1 MAAQPSKQ
9 KRAKQPATALLRR
22 LPAVDKVCALPE
34 LLPLVS
40 DKGYGRGFVAR
51 AVAVHLDEIRAAVR
65 AGELDA
71 EGLEAR
77 LDDLPGGVR
86 RAAAALAAP
95 HLRPVINATG
105 VVVHT
110 NLGRSPWPAVAV
122 QAAALAG
129 RYLNLEL
136 DLVGGGRGQRAVAI
150 ERLVGELLNGAA
162 AAVVNNNAAAVLLVL
177 NTLAE
182 GKEVVVSRGQ
192 LVEIGGS
199 FRIPEVMAKSQSI
212 LREVGTTNRTRLA
225 DFEAAIGPHTGALLS
240 VHPSNYRVV
249 GFTEEV
255 DLADLVALGAE
266 RGVAVVEDLGS
277 GCLIDPAE
285 LGISGEPG
293 VAERL
298 GTGVDLVTF
307 SGDKLLGGPQA
318 GFIVGKPD
326 HVRRV
331 RSNPL
336 YRALRIDKATTLALE
351 ATLAAYLTGRLD
363 DIPTLAMLRATPE
376 ELEPRARALA
386 TAIGDRLAG
395 SPSASTPKAQSG
407 GRSGEAESGPG
418 GRSSGANPPAPSIEI
433 IPVDSQVGGGAAP
446 GCDLPSFALALA
458 WPAGPDDLMARLR
471 AAAPP
476 IIARILDDRV
486 VLDVRTIL
494 PDEDETFVAAITQV
508 LAAKT

>member
-1 MAAQPSKQ
+1 
-9 KRAKQPATALLRR
+9 
-22 LPAVDKVCALPE
+22 
-34 LLPLVS
+34 
-40 DKGYGRGFVAR
+40 
-51 AVAVHLDEIRAAVR
+51 
-65 AGELDA
+65 
-71 EGLEAR
+71 
-77 LDDLPGGVR
+77 
-86 RAAAALAAP
+86 
-95 HLRPVINATG
+95 
-105 VVVHT
+105 
-110 NLGRSPWPAVAV
+110 
-122 QAAALAG
+122 
-129 RYLNLEL
+129 
-136 DLVGGGRGQRAVAI
+136 
-150 ERLVGELLNGAA
+150 
-162 AAVVNNNAAAVLLVL
+162 VVNNNAAAVLLVL

-225 DFEAAIGPHTGALLS
+225 DFEVAIGPHTGALLS

-293 VAERL
+293 VVERL
-298 GTGVDLVTF
+298 ATGVDLVTF

-351 ATLAAYLTGRLD
+351 ATLAAYLTGCLD

-376 ELEPRARALA
+376 ELAPRARALA
-386 TAIGDRLAG
+386 IAIGDRLAG

-407 GRSGEAESGPG
+407 GRSSETEPG
-418 GRSSGANPPAPSIEI
+418 RRGRSSGGNPSSPSINVI
-433 IPVDSQVGGGAAP
+433 AVDSQVGGGAAP
-446 GCDLPSFALALA
+446 GCDLPSFALAIA
-458 WPAGPDDLMARLR
+458 WAAGPDDLMARLR

-494 PDEDETFVAAITQV
+494 PDEDEAFVKTITQV
-508 LAAKT
+508 LVANGGASP

>member
-136 DLVGGGRGQRAVAI
+136 DLEGGGRGQRAVAI
-150 ERLVGELLNGAA
+150 ERLVGELLDGAA

-225 DFEAAIGPHTGALLS
+225 DFEVAIGPHTGALLS

-293 VAERL
+293 VVERL
-298 GTGVDLVTF
+298 ATGVDLVTF

-376 ELEPRARALA
+376 ELAPRARALA
-386 TAIGDRLAG
+386 IAIGDRLAG

-407 GRSGEAESGPG
+407 GRSSETEPG
-418 GRSSGANPPAPSIEI
+418 RRGRSSGGNPSSPSIDVI
-433 IPVDSQVGGGAAP
+433 AVDSQVGGGAAP
-446 GCDLPSFALALA
+446 GCDLPSFALAIE

-494 PDEDETFVAAITQV
+494 PDEDEAFVKTITQV
-508 LAAKT
+508 LVAKT